1 MSGFMAEQA
10 TGTTYGFTD
19 QGVTAALTW
28 RFHIRGTGSNATGR
42 AVRRRPLRRPRRP
55 RGHAQQSGA
64 DRHHQSGRPG
74 QHQCLGRQR
83 CGCGAAGGNAAP
95 VGVGHGSVSRGGL
108 IWTAANARTL

>member
-10 TGTTYGFTD
+10 TGATYGFTD

-55 RGHAQQSGA
+55 VAMPS
-64 DRHHQSGRPG
+64 SPGRTVTIN
-74 QHQCLGRQR
+74 L
-83 CGCGAAGGNAAP
+83 AGL
-95 VGVGHGSVSRGGL
+95 VSTSV
-108 IWTAANARTL
+108 